1 MRHTSTVNSQPTLP
15 KKAAGLKPMT
25 IGKSK
30 TIKALDKE
38 FENPRGT
45 DQAVN
50 SNRNEISPES
60 PASINNEARI
70 ISNELIDTMHT
81 VMPRVSAL
89 SRQVSQELPIATF
102 VTPPSDK
109 GALNVD

>member
-81 VMPRVSAL
+81 VMPRVSTL